1 MTKRGDPFL
10 EPLLV
15 ELERD
20 GVAYRLLPPE
30 DAEHRA
36 AQERWERAFPVASW
50 GRVDWEKVPGS
61 TRLAVHDYDAAGER
75 VRELLAGAARPG
87 EPVWV
92 MWSNALRPMLRLP
105 AAAVAKHAALVVE
118 VDWDTWI
125 FDGEPAWCIEHYHE
139 DELCFGRAPA
149 PPRGTPGGREEEGG

>member
-1 MTKRGDPFL
+1 MTKRGDLFL

-15 ELERD
+15 ELGRD
-20 GVAYRLLPPE
+20 GVAYRLLAPE

-61 TRLAVHDYDAAGER
+61 TRLAVHGSDAAGER
-75 VRELLAGAARPG
+75 VRELLAGAARPD

-92 MWSNALRPMLRLP
+92 MWSNALRPMLLLP
-105 AAAVAKHAALVVE
+105 AAAVAKHAALVIE

-125 FDGEPAWCIEHYHE
+125 FDGGPAWCIEHYHE
-139 DELCFGRAPA
+139 DELCFGRAP
-149 PPRGTPGGREEEGG
+149 GGSGGRGDSS